1 MAHETPN
8 APQDAPNDRDTHVV
22 SVNERADPGRTQIA
36 DADDG
41 RDRQDI
47 DGLLRCLIRV
57 TLAYERPVSDSEI
70 RNTIPVTPNGMT
82 IENFLLGADRLGYRA
97 ARSDLDATNLER
109 LPTPFVVV
117 GHALRDSRVVVE
129 AEDDG
134 YAVFDPRDGS
144 TPVMS
149 AEEVLRLGEDVI
161 LIRPKPLVTREVNW
175 REMIASRVRRVIG
188 ELILASL
195 VVNLF
200 ALASPLFI
208 MTVYNK
214 VIGQGAVGTLDV
226 LVIGMAI
233 LYIFDF
239 ILRSIRGYVSTH
251 TGARV
256 DALLGNEVVHHLLH
270 LPYSHFETTSTGM
283 ISERLRQLD
292 TVRAFFTG
300 QMPLILVDMA
310 FVFVFVGALL
320 FINPLLGIIT
330 VAAMPVFL
338 LISVTFHRVQKG
350 LVEKTFLALAAKTS
364 ALAETMANA
373 LTIKSLGL
381 ESEIERRWGNRLA
394 LSAYTGFESSNL
406 ANFINTMGMVLQQ
419 VVSLIIV
426 YVGAISIMSGDMSIG
441 ALIAANILS
450 SRALAPIR
458 QVVTAW
464 SQLQEVRSAF
474 QRIDEI
480 MDSPIEAGRGEIGP
494 IPPLKGDIEFENVTF
509 SFAPDLPP
517 VIEDISVSIESGTI
531 VGVIGPSGS
540 GKSTL
545 AKLLQNLYEP
555 TDGRVLIDHT
565 DVQHISPAALRTQIG
580 VVPQDI
586 QLFGGSVRDNIAM
599 GTPLKEP
606 ERVVAV
612 AKFVGA
618 HEFIQ
623 RLPQGYD
630 TPLTERGGGLSAGQ
644 RQLLCIARALIRN
657 PRILILDEATSAL
670 DAASEARLMHNLKR
684 ASRGRT
690 IILISHRM
698 APVSIADNVVL
709 LIDGRIDRIG
719 PPSEVIDYARTRM
732 AEYWSGEEQ

>member
-1 MAHETPN
+1 MNRQT
-8 APQDAPNDRDTHVV
+8 DRD
-22 SVNERADPGRTQIA
+22 RTQLPDTA
-36 DADDG
+36 DSEDS
-41 RDRQDI
+41 RDQQDI
-47 DGLLRCLIRV
+47 DGLLRCLIRI
-57 TLAYERPVSDSEI
+57 TLAFERPVSDSEI
-70 RNTIPVTPNGMT
+70 RNTLPVTAGGMS
-82 IENFLLGADRLGYRA
+82 IENFLLAADRLGYRA
-97 ARSDLDATNLER
+97 ACNELTAASLER
-109 LPTPFVVV
+109 MPTPFVII
-117 GHALRDSRVVVE
+117 GPALKDSRVVVE
-129 AEDDG
+129 AEGDG
-134 YAVFDPRDGS
+134 YAVFNPRDGS
-144 TPVMS
+144 TPLMS
-149 AEEVLRLGEDVI
+149 AKELLRLGEEVI
-161 LIRPKPLVTREVNW
+161 LFRPKPLITRGVDW
-175 REMIASRVRRVIG
+175 RTMIASRVRRVIW

-214 VIGQGAVGTLDV
+214 VVGQGAVDTLYV
-226 LVIGMAI
+226 LVIGMGI
-233 LYIFDF
+233 LYVFDF
-239 ILRSIRGYVSTH
+239 VLRSIRGYVSTH

-270 LPYSHFETTSTGM
+270 LPYSHFENTPTGM

-300 QMPLILVDMA
+300 QMPLVLVDMA
-310 FVFVFVGALL
+310 FAFVFVAALL
-320 FINPLLGIIT
+320 FINPLLGLIT
-330 VAAMPVFL
+330 VGAMPVFV
-338 LISVTFHRVQKG
+338 LISVAFHRVQKG
-350 LVEKTFLALAAKTS
+350 LVEKTFMALAAKTS

-406 ANFINTMGMVLQQ
+406 ANFINVLGTVLQQ
-419 VVSLIIV
+419 VVSLVIV
-426 YVGAISIMSGDMSIG
+426 CVGALSIIAGDMSIG

-464 SQLQEVRSAF
+464 SQMQEVRSAF
-474 QRIDEI
+474 ERIDEI
-480 MDSPIEAGRGEIGP
+480 MESPVEAGRGEIGP
-494 IPPLKGDIEFENVTF
+494 IPPLKGDIEFENV
-509 SFAPDLPP
+509 SFAFSPDRPP
-517 VIEDISVSIESGTI
+517 VLEDISFTIDSGTI

-540 GKSTL
+540 GKSTV

-565 DVQHISPAALRTQIG
+565 DVQHIAPASLRTQIG

-586 QLFGGSVRDNIAM
+586 QLFSGSVRENIAM

-670 DAASEARLMHNLKR
+670 DAASESLLMHNLKR

-698 APVSIADNVVL
+698 APVAITDKVIL

-719 PPSEVIDYARTRM
+719 PPSEIIDYARTRM
-732 AEYWSGEEQ
+732 AEYWSGTQE

>member
-1 MAHETPN
+1 MVNETPN
-8 APQDAPNDRDTHVV
+8 APQDAPNDRDSHAV
-22 SVNERADPGRTQIA
+22 SVSDDAGRAQSRVAGA
-36 DADDG
+36 DG
-41 RDRQDI
+41 VPEQTI

-57 TLAYERPVSDSEI
+57 TLAFERPVSDSEI
-70 RNTIPVTPNGMT
+70 RNTLPVTAGGMT
-82 IENFLLGADRLGYRA
+82 IENFLLAADRLGYRA
-97 ARSDLDATNLER
+97 ARGDLDAANLER
-109 LPTPFVVV
+109 MPTPFVVV
-117 GHALRDSRVVVE
+117 GHALKDSRVVVE
-129 AEDDG
+129 VEDGG

-144 TPVMS
+144 TPLMS
-149 AEEVLRLGEDVI
+149 AAELLRLGEDVI
-161 LIRPKPLVTREVNW
+161 LIRPKPLVTRSVNW
-175 REMIASRVRRVIG
+175 RDLIARRVKRVMW
-188 ELILASL
+188 ELILSSL

-214 VIGQGAVGTLDV
+214 VIGQGAVNTLQV
-226 LVIGMAI
+226 LAIGMGI
-233 LYIFDF
+233 LYVFDF
-239 ILRSIRGYVSTH
+239 VLRTIRGYVSTH

-270 LPYSHFETTSTGM
+270 LPYSHFENTPTGM

-300 QMPLILVDMA
+300 QMPMVLVDMA
-310 FVFVFVGALL
+310 FSFVFVAALL

-338 LISVTFHRVQKG
+338 LISATFHRVQKG

-406 ANFINTMGMVLQQ
+406 GNLINVMGNVLQQ

-426 YVGAISIMSGDMSIG
+426 YVGAIAIMAGEMSIG

-474 QRIDEI
+474 RRIDEI
-480 MDSPIEAGRGEIGP
+480 MDSPIEAGRGEVGP
-494 IPPLKGDIEFENVTF
+494 IPPLKGDIEFEHVSFAFDPDRPPVLEDITF
-509 SFAPDLPP
+509 S
-517 VIEDISVSIESGTI
+517 VESGTI
-531 VGVIGPSGS
+531 LGVIGPSGS
-540 GKSTL
+540 GKSTV

-580 VVPQDI
+580 VVPQEI
-586 QLFGGSVRDNIAM
+586 QLFSGSVRENIAM

-670 DAASEARLMHNLKR
+670 DAASESLLMHNLKR

-698 APVSIADNVVL
+698 APVSIADNVML

-719 PPSEVIDYARTRM
+719 PPAEVIEYARSRM
-732 AEYWSGEEQ
+732 TEYWGGTQA